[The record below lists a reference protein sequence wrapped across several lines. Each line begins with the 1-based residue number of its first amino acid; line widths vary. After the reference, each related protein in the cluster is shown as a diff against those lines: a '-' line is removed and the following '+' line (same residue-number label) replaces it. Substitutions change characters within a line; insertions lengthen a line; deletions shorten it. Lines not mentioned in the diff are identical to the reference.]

1 MAERYNADEVQALA
15 DEFIRFKRYVEDVL
29 ENLDVN
35 NFADGAWKKMVTKF
49 GDVSSAGFEAYADA
63 EKAIARM
70 FAEYKKDVSN
80 SLASIEAI
88 ADANG
93 ASIKQL
99 VTWQG
104 NVDTSIND
112 LQIRDSTLAE
122 SISKIEQTAN
132 GNGATIASLVE
143 WKGDAQK
150 SAASI
155 EQIADANGAFV
166 SMFAVASP
174 LDIDASKGYIYDKAT
189 NKYIF
194 KNSNGENVDV
204 YPSDFA
210 GIYINAMNNNY
221 SEIRLNAKTIAFGN
235 YASVDE
241 NGWLKITRLWDSQ
254 SKENYYAKL
263 YSQEGDFGIYHKDAD
278 DYANPLSSDCM
289 WGVYNSIDGITF
301 STRGNQY
308 LVRSADGK
316 MKPKGEWD
324 FSSCSVSNIPLYFS

>member
-1 MAERYNADEVQALA
+1 MAERYSTDEVQALA
-15 DEFIRFKRYVEDVL
+15 DEFIRFKRYVEDAL

-49 GDVSSAGFEAYADA
+49 GDVFSAGFEAYADA

-70 FAEYKKDVSN
+70 FAEYKKDISS

-93 ASIKQL
+93 ASITQL

-155 EQIADANGAFV
+155 EQAADANGAFIKMLV
-166 SMFAVASP
+166 SAGSNKDPDEVIAP
-174 LDIDASKGYIYDKAT
+174 DI
-189 NKYIF
+189 
-194 KNSNGENVDV
+194 
-204 YPSDFA
+204 A
-210 GIYINAMNNNY
+210 GIYITAMNNN
-221 SEIRLNAKTIAFGN
+221 STEIKLSAKVIQLGDNANVDANGN
-235 YASVDE
+235 F
-241 NGWLKITRLWDSQ
+241 
-254 SKENYYAKL
+254 YAKKL
-263 YSQEGDFGIYHKDAD
+263 WGDSTGDAYIDGKYYPGFFYTEIGSGSFVNDMLVGANLFVKDYNENIMYGFEHKVTEGEDAD
-278 DYANPLSSDCM
+278 SVNFIAGGKPT
-289 WGVYNSIDGITF
+289 WGYNYVH
-301 STRGNQY
+301 RKLY
-308 LVRSADGK
+308 
-316 MKPKGEWD
+316 PKGVWD
-324 FSSCSVSNIPLYFS
+324 FSACSVEGLGLVPVFG